1 MKPPPTLREIQSCPT
16 DIGPT
21 IFPFGIANFTI
32 YIAKMYKISY
42 VNLMNQTATWCE
54 LAFEIKISLEIGV
67 LKCIATKEVF

>member
-21 IFPFGIANFTI
+21 ILFGSELYYTYI

-42 VNLMNQTATWCE
+42 VNLMKKSNSP
-54 LAFEIKISLEIGV
+54 LSNGVSSL
-67 LKCIATKEVF
+67 LR